1 MKMQDMFNDRNGVAY
16 FSMEIGID
24 EKIHTYSGGLGI
36 LAGDTIRS
44 AADLKVPMIAITL
57 LYRMGHFFQKLG
69 KDGWQYEESDPWPV
83 EELMEEMPARI
94 YVVVHGRTVHLR
106 AWKYEVKGIGGFVVP
121 VYFLD
126 ADLPENSEWDR
137 ELTHHLYGGD
147 NYYRLCQEL
156 ILGVGGARMLNEL
169 GYKNISSYH
178 MNEGH
183 SALLTLELLDEE
195 AKKAGRDHVLEED
208 CKEVNK
214 KCVFTTHTIVPA
226 AHDIFTRDMAEMV
239 LGKRDDF
246 FGLSGVLYDEN
257 TLDMTYL
264 ALYMSRYIN
273 GVAKSHGKISRELF
287 TGYSISS
294 ITNGVHAGT
303 WVSDPFRKLFD
314 QYIPMWQK
322 DNFSLRY
329 ALSIPKEEIWGA
341 HMKAKRKLMD
351 HVSSKTGLYMDENVL
366 TIGFARR
373 AANYKRADL
382 LFHDIERL
390 RNISNNVGKIQV
402 IFSGK
407 AHPADHGGK
416 ELIKRIFH
424 AKHALANDIKIVYLE
439 NYNMG
444 LGALITSGVD
454 IWLNTPEP
462 PKEASGTS
470 GMKATLNGVPNLS
483 VLDGWW
489 IEGNIEG
496 VTGWA
501 IGNGASTVTEE
512 NKRSQDAASMY
523 DKLENII
530 LPMYYHDR
538 NSFIDVMRNSI
549 AINGSFFNTHRMIQE
564 YVLNAYCC
572 Y

>member
-1 MKMQDMFNDRNGVAY
+1 MQDMFNDRNGVAY

-341 HMKAKRKLMD
+341 HIKAKRKLMD
-351 HVSSKTGLYMDENVL
+351 HVSSETGLYMDENVL

>member
-1 MKMQDMFNDRNGVAY
+1 MQDMFNDRNGVAY

-44 AADLKVPMIAITL
+44 AADLKVPMIAVTL

-83 EELMEEMPARI
+83 EELMQEMPARI
-94 YVVVHGRTVHLR
+94 HVVVHGRTVHLR

-512 NKRSQDAASMY
+512 NKRSQDAVSMY

>member
-1 MKMQDMFNDRNGVAY
+1 MQDLLIDRNIIAY

-44 AADLKVPMIAITL
+44 SADLKVPMVAISL
-57 LYRMGHFFQKLG
+57 LYRKGHFHQKLEKNG
-69 KDGWQYEESDPWPV
+69 LQREGPDPWPV
-83 EELMEEMPARI
+83 KEFMQEMSARTHVI
-94 YVVVHGRTVHLR
+94 IHGRTVHLR
-106 AWKYEVKGIGGFVVP
+106 AWKYEVKGITGLVVP

-137 ELTHHLYGGD
+137 TLTHHLYGGD
-147 NYYRLCQEL
+147 NYYRLCQEV
-156 ILGVGGARMLNEL
+156 ILGVGGARMLKEL
-169 GYKNISSYH
+169 GYNNIRSFH

-183 SALLTLELLDEE
+183 SALLTMELLDDE
-195 AKKAGRDHVLEED
+195 AKKAGRNHVTEED
-208 CKEVNK
+208 CKKVHK

-226 AHDIFTRDMAEMV
+226 AHDKFTREMAEMII
-239 LGKRDDF
+239 GKRDDF
-246 FGLSGVLYDEN
+246 FGLDGVLYN
-257 TLDMTYL
+257 GTVLNMTYL
-264 ALYMSRYIN
+264 ALKMSRYVN
-273 GVAKSHGKISRELF
+273 GVAKSHGEISRELF
-287 TGYSISS
+287 SGYSINS

-303 WVSDPFRKLFD
+303 WVSDPFRELFNKH
-314 QYIPMWQK
+314 IPMWQN

-329 ALSIPKEEIWGA
+329 ALSIPKDDIWEA
-341 HMKAKRKLMD
+341 HMLAKRKLID
-351 HVSSKTGLYMDENVL
+351 HVNKETRLYMDENVL

-373 AANYKRADL
+373 AAAYKRADL

-390 RNISNNVGKIQV
+390 RTISNNIGKIQV

-407 AHPADHGGK
+407 AHPADNGGK
-416 ELIKRIFH
+416 NLIKRIFD
-424 AKHALANDIKIVYLE
+424 AKNALSNDIEIVYLE
-439 NYNMG
+439 NYNMN
-444 LGALITSGVD
+444 LGAMITSGVD

-470 GMKATLNGVPNLS
+470 GMKAALNGVPNLS

-496 VTGWA
+496 VTGWS
-501 IGNGASTVTEE
+501 IGNGALADEK
-512 NKRSQDAASMY
+512 NKNLLDARSMY

-530 LPMYYHDR
+530 LPLYYHDR